1 MGRGGLS
8 NLWVNNLDWFCFD
21 LLWHTKPS
29 YILCQFLN
37 YANKYKILNEFKVC
51 YFPESLKS
59 QYLWFL
65 RDCLWSTLT
74 GLGSFKYAPEALNWF
89 LSQTALNLISFWK
102 ANSKKKKKKSRSKCN
117 ERWSIRWQCAT
128 WKPIWLS
135 YLGIQVVQFYPV
147 FWNIVSELIGKL
159 TVPKFLGSLQDSVGE
174 SINGLLI
181 SEGSINDSG
190 TTRMTAYEKC
200 WIGENEL
207 QGVLK
212 LKASN
217 RYLIW
222 TNREASERIFSKG
235 WC

>member
-102 ANSKKKKKKSRSKCN
+102 ANSKKKKKKEQVKVQWKVFYQMTVCNVEAHMAKLSRYTSGSVLPSFLKHSV
-117 ERWSIRWQCAT
+117 RT
-128 WKPIWLS
+128 DWKA
-135 YLGIQVVQFYPV
+135 
-147 FWNIVSELIGKL
+147 
-159 TVPKFLGSLQDSVGE
+159 
-174 SINGLLI
+174 
-181 SEGSINDSG
+181 DSG
-190 TTRMTAYEKC
+190 LSFWVAY
-200 WIGENEL
+200 
-207 QGVLK
+207 
-212 LKASN
+212 
-217 RYLIW
+217 
-222 TNREASERIFSKG
+222 RIV
-235 WC
+235 